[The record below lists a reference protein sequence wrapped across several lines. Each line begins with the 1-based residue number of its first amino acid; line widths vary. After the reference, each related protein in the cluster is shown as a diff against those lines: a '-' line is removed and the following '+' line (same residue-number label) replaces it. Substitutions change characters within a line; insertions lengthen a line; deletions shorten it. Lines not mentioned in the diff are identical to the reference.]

1 MAQQPKT
8 QTMIL
13 ALTGVWGATKACEA
27 RGDAAWFRVLAE
39 YYTMVAMAIHPAEGK
54 FVKGM
59 GDGTLL
65 LFPEEKARD
74 AVAVLK
80 ALYQDANV
88 LWHAFDPSCQFHL
101 KIGRGT
107 VVAGMLGAPGEERF
121 DVVGNALNQ
130 LFKKLMHDKGEDIY
144 ISPDV
149 AALTK

>member
-1 MAQQPKT
+1 MLQNPKAQP
-8 QTMIL
+8 MIL
-13 ALTGVWGATKACEA
+13 AVTSVMGATKACEA
-27 RGDAAWFRVLAE
+27 KGDAAWFRVLAE

-65 LFPEEKARD
+65 VFPEEKAKD
-74 AVAVLK
+74 AAAVLK
-80 ALYQDANV
+80 ALHQDANV
-88 LWHAFDPSCQFHL
+88 LWHAFDTSCRFVV

-107 VVAGMLGAPGEERF
+107 VITGMLGAPAEERF

-130 LFKKLMHDKGEDIY
+130 LFKKLMHDNGEDFY

-149 AALTK
+149 AALIK

>member
-1 MAQQPKT
+1 MVFAIT
-8 QTMIL
+8 SVM
-13 ALTGVWGATKACEA
+13 GSTKACAA

-39 YYTMVAMAIHPAEGK
+39 YYTMLAMAIHPAEGK

-65 LFPEEKARD
+65 VFPEEKVGD

-80 ALYQDANV
+80 ALHQDVTA
-88 LWHAFDPSCQFHL
+88 LWRAFDASCRFHV

-107 VVAGMLGAPGEERF
+107 IVTGLLGAPGEERF
-121 DVVGNALNQ
+121 DVVGDALNQ
-130 LFKKLMHDKGEDIY
+130 LFKAKSEDLY

-149 AALTK
+149 AALLT